1 MSSAASYISG
11 TKKMVSMRL
20 NLKLVDAVKK
30 LLKAKDR
37 TEAVE
42 RALQEVAE
50 KERFRRYVEKTS
62 GRFEFVGLP

>member
-1 MSSAASYISG
+1 MSSVVFQISG
-11 TKKMVSMRL
+11 AKKMVSMRL
-20 NLKLVDAVKK
+20 NLKLVDAVKR

-50 KERFRRYVEKTS
+50 KERFRRYVAKTS
-62 GRFEFVGLP
+62 GRFEFKGLP

>member
-1 MSSAASYISG
+1 MSSAVGSISG

-20 NLKLVDAVKK
+20 NLRLVDAVKR

-62 GRFEFVGLP
+62 GRFEFEGLP